1 MFFEKKKLKFWV
13 QMFFINIK
21 FVSFVII
28 YVSFMNLVILR
39 VFNIF
44 INKVYFFFEDKF
56 IK

>member
-1 MFFEKKKLKFWV
+1 
-13 QMFFINIK
+13 MFFINIK
-21 FVSFVII
+21 FVSFIII

>member
-1 MFFEKKKLKFWV
+1 
-13 QMFFINIK
+13 MFFINFK
-21 FVSFVII
+21 FVGFIII

-44 INKVYFFFEDKF
+44 INKVQFFFEDKF